1 MGTRSYICMEIEDN
15 RYKTIYCH
23 FDGYLEYNGAMLVKH
38 YNDRATVEK
47 LLELGDLSVLKERL
61 KPDPSKPHGFD
72 YDKQQEDVCVF
83 YGRDRG
89 KTDIQAK
96 IKTLRQLDDPDN
108 WTEYVYIYTKDNQWK
123 YFETGHARLGLRDV
137 KEDLLTLQAAKQQSM
152 TQELS

>member
-23 FDGYLEYNGAMLVKH
+23 FDGYLEYNGAMLVKY

-47 LLELGDLSVLKERL
+47 LLELGDLSVLNKRL
-61 KPDPSKPHGFD
+61 EPDPSKPHGFD
-72 YDKQQEDVCVF
+72 CDKQQKDVCVF

-89 KTDIQAK
+89 DKDVQAK
-96 IKTLRQLDDPDN
+96 IFTLGQLDDPDN
-108 WTEYVYIYTKDNQWK
+108 WMEYVYIYTKDNQWK
-123 YFETGHARLGLRDV
+123 YFETGNAMLGLRDV
-137 KEDLLTLQAAKQQSM
+137 KEDLLTLQATKQQSM